1 MAEKTLTGMIVRAA
15 LWLGLA
21 AAAVAGAMAY
31 SMREVPMKVTV
42 ATVTRGPVT
51 ETVAAITTGSVTA
64 PLASKV
70 SAAGVGTVSAVHVNE
85 GDAVPEGGLLME
97 LNHAELDAQVALA
110 QANLS
115 VGESR
120 ASQARIAAQ
129 TAREISEIEL
139 RRASSALEMAQSDF
153 NRIKALT
160 EKQAISQSDYD
171 KASLALKTAQD
182 ARAAAEAGQRE
193 ALVRDEDVRIAA
205 ANIEQ
210 LKAALTAAEAMRD
223 KAFVRAPFAGVVA
236 KKLLQVGEAVVMGMP
251 VAYLV
256 QAGGAYIEA
265 PFDEANLEALKVGQ
279 TAEIEIDSCPGRTFK
294 GTLTYISPVVT
305 MMEQLSRSLLCK
317 ISIDEGAEMFRPGMS
332 ADVTIITDRKEDVP
346 FVPSEALVRDKY
358 AFVVRDGR
366 AEQREVET
374 GIGNWD
380 QREILGGLA
389 VGDTIITSISVKGL
403 ADGSKIEIVEA
414 LDD

>member
-236 KKLLQVGEAVVMGMP
+236 KKLLQVGEAVVMG
-251 VAYLV
+251 YLV

>member
-182 ARAAAEAGQRE
+182 ARA
-193 ALVRDEDVRIAA
+193 
-205 ANIEQ
+205 
-210 LKAALTAAEAMRD
+210 AAEAMRD